1 MATTATA
8 RVDLKVAAPL
18 TQDNPVGT
26 IPADIDSLV
35 SFSSSEIT
43 KRHYKRYTI
52 AASSAQSL
60 DLASALEDGFGNAL
74 TFTKVKLMVVR
85 NRSTSASAAGSVER
99 PSSNGVP
106 LLSAAGTIALDPL
119 FVYVNKAGVTVT
131 ASTGDLISIN
141 NDDASA
147 SAEFDVLICGS

>member
-147 SAEFDVLICGS
+147 SAEFDVLICGV

>member
-1 MATTATA
+1 MSTTATFRA
-8 RVDLKVAAPL
+8 DVKVSAPL

-26 IPADIDSLV
+26 IPADIDCLV
-35 SFSSSEIT
+35 QLSNTEIP
-43 KRHYKRYTI
+43 KRHYKRYTV
-52 AASSAQSL
+52 AASSALSL

-74 TFTKVKLMVVR
+74 TVTKVKVVIVK
-85 NRSTSASAAGSVER
+85 NRSTSGSAAASVER

-119 FVYVNKAGVTVT
+119 FMYINKAGVTVT
-131 ASTGDLISIN
+131 ASTGDLLSIN

-147 SAEFDVLICGS
+147 SAEFDVLICGA